1 MGEVTADAMVGAVY
15 YGLSILIITLSATVL
30 IGGSFG
36 FRRCDISTLFLMLDF
51 CAVDFSHQFIYF
63 GSEVLVL

>member
-1 MGEVTADAMVGAVY
+1 MVEVTADVMGVALDDKV
-15 YGLSILIITLSATVL
+15 SILIIYLSANVL
-30 IGGSFG
+30 LCGSFG